1 MKLFFSQQNPQR
13 IISSLL
19 VVWLSGFVFLFCCGT
34 MEVQA
39 KGEFCPLAK
48 AKSHCDKA
56 KNDDSAILL
65 EQSGNE
71 TFDCCGFLPAV
82 FDKTRKVEKN
92 QQPANIINRVKVDR
106 PQFFLVKSEYE
117 THGIY
122 HPPFLNQEKTFIV
135 NCVFRI

>member
-1 MKLFFSQQNPQR
+1 MKFFFSRQKPQK

-19 VVWLSGFVFLFCCGT
+19 VIWLSGLVFLFCCGT

-56 KNDDSAILL
+56 KTDDSVVLL
-65 EQSGNE
+65 KQSENE
-71 TFDCCGFLPAV
+71 NYDCCGFLSAV
-82 FDKTRKVEKN
+82 FDKARKIESNSQTAIITDKVRVE
-92 QQPANIINRVKVDR
+92 R
-106 PQFFLVKSEYE
+106 PQFSPVADSFEIAA
-117 THGIY
+117 IY
-122 HPPFLNQEKTFIV
+122 FAPSYSQGKVFIK